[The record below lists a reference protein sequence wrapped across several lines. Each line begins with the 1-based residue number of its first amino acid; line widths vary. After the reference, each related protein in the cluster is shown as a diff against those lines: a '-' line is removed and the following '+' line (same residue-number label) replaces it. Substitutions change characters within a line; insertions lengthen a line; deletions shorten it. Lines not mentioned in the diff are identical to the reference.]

1 MRSGKFDAVQ
11 AAGIRAVVRPDPVQ
25 VVAVTGGKGGVGKTS
40 VAVNLSA
47 ALAAQGKRVL
57 LFDGDMG
64 LANVDVLL
72 GLTPRH
78 TLEHVLDGR
87 CTLEE
92 AVIETPLGFRI
103 LPGASGVARLAGLST
118 AEHLGLVQAFSHLTA
133 GIDVLVVDTAAGIAD
148 SVRQFCQAAQ
158 QVLVVL
164 RDEPASLTDAY
175 ALIKLLNRNHGVRRF
190 RILANM
196 SPAPGAGE
204 GLFRKLERVTNR
216 FLDVVLEYAGEI
228 PEDSFV
234 RSAIREQRAVVNA
247 YPSSPAARA
256 FVRLARK
263 AEKWPLAQGPRGNVE
278 FFMERLLP
286 QAMPRLEAVR

>member
-1 MRSGKFDAVQ
+1 MLSASFDAVQ
-11 AAGIRAVVRPDPVQ
+11 TAGLRTAVRPDPVQ
-25 VVAVTGGKGGVGKTS
+25 VIAVTGGKGGVGKTS
-40 VAVNLSA
+40 VAVNLAA
-47 ALAAQGKRVL
+47 ALAAQGERVL
-57 LFDGDMG
+57 LFDGDLG
-64 LANVDVLL
+64 LANVDVLM

-92 AVIETPLGFRI
+92 AIVQSPAGFAVI
-103 LPGASGVARLAGLST
+103 PGASGVSRLAGLST

-133 GIDVLVVDTAAGIAD
+133 GLDVLIVDTAAGISD

-158 QVLVVL
+158 NVLVVL

-175 ALIKLLNRNHGVRRF
+175 ALIKVLHRSHGVRRF

-196 SPAPGAGE
+196 SAAPGAGE
-204 GLFRKLERVTNR
+204 ALFRKLERVTSR
-216 FLDVVLEYAGEI
+216 FLDVVLDYAGEI

-234 RSAIREQRAVVNA
+234 RAAIREQRCVVQA

-256 FVRLARK
+256 FARI
-263 AEKWPLAQGPRGNVE
+263 ARQASRWQVQQGPRGNVE
-278 FFMERLLP
+278 FFIERLLP
-286 QAMPRLEAVR
+286 QHVPRLEAVR